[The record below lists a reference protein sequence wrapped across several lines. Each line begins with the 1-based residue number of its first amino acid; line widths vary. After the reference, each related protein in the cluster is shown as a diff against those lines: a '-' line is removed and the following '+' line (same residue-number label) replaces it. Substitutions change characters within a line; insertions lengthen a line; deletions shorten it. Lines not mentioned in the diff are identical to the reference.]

1 MFCLLIE
8 SRFAVFRPFITG
20 SFRPTAPFMTPSAAY
35 GLLLNLAGIE
45 MREDD
50 GKSAM
55 TLIKKSGLPEMD
67 IALGAPVAN
76 RPWKWGRS
84 LEKGESAVFPA
95 RQQLYQ
101 QLHNYPV
108 GKQREEHAPHTKGN
122 KYNITPVSRSF
133 LSGLRAVACFRNYQ
147 PDDIGER
154 ARYGLRGEIK
164 REYGLPFLG
173 DSNFLPNR
181 IEILESPPPCRWFVP
196 VVAGEIQPPHQS
208 VGRLTITI
216 DRADSSLTRSG
227 LFGPTPK
234 ETDAI
239 PEAAWVSVN
248 YSHA

>member
-1 MFCLLIE
+1 MLCLLIE
-8 SRFAVFRPFITG
+8 SRFAAFRPFITG
-20 SFRPTAPFMTPSAAY
+20 DFRPTAPFITPSAAY

-67 IALGAPVAN
+67 IALGAPVDCKA
-76 RPWKWGRS
+76 WKWGRPV
-84 LEKGESAVFPA
+84 EKDEMSVFPNT
-95 RQQLYQ
+95 QKIYQ

-108 GKQREEHAPHTKGN
+108 GKQGEEHDPRTKGN
-122 KYNITPVSRSF
+122 KYNITPVRRCF

-154 ARYGLRGEIK
+154 ARSGLRGESK

-173 DSNFLPNR
+173 DSNFLPDR
-181 IEILESPPPCRWFVP
+181 IEILRNPPLCHWFVP
-196 VVAGEIQPPHQS
+196 TVAGDGQPPHQS

-216 DRADSSLTRSG
+216 DRADSSRTRSG
-227 LFGPTPK
+227 LFGPTPEK
-234 ETDAI
+234 TDAI